1 MLISHMVNMT
11 NAFDAQQMIFA
22 IYVIENGTINGKA
35 FYRSDDG
42 TLEIWYGVCGVWII
56 GTPTDR

>member
-1 MLISHMVNMT
+1 MVNMT

-42 TLEIWYGVCGVWII
+42 TKEMWYGECGLWMV
-56 GTPTDR
+56 GPPSNR